1 MIQRLTPQEEQ
12 AMKVIWLLG
21 ETNIRAI
28 LDELGEAEVPYT
40 TLASTIKNLEKKK
53 YLTSRKI
60 GNVSLYKPTVTEK
73 QYKKSFMQGFVKD
86 YFDNSYKD
94 MVNFFVEQERLSP
107 SELKEIIDG
116 ISSLVFSCLL
126 FCPRLP
132 SAQAQSLQFPFRI
145 L

>member
-73 QYKKSFMQGFVKD
+73 KKKKSFMQGFVKD

-107 SELKEIIDG
+107 TELKEIIAL
-116 ISSLVFSCLL
+116 IEKSKKS
-126 FCPRLP
+126 
-132 SAQAQSLQFPFRI
+132 
-145 L
+145 